1 MKYLK
6 ILLVALLV
14 ISTGAAYAQST
25 KAEKAAALK
34 FAIRKS
40 VDSIEYTFVVFQGGQ
55 AYHLQVT
62 KDSLTSVLP
71 FVGNSISGNAYVDQ
85 TANLNIRSLDFG
97 YKIMALKKGG
107 WRITLTPTDVDDI
120 NKIVLEIHED
130 SNATLVVN
138 SIRRSRMIYNG
149 YLYPGR
155 AN

>member
-1 MKYLK
+1 MRYLK
-6 ILLVALLV
+6 IFVITLLV
-14 ISTGAAYAQST
+14 ISTSAAYAQST
-25 KAEKAAALK
+25 RAEKAAALK

-62 KDSLTSVLP
+62 RDSLTSVLP
-71 FVGNSISGNAYVDQ
+71 FTGNSISGNGYVDQ

-107 WRITLTPTDVDDI
+107 WQITITPNDVDDI
-120 NKIVLEIHED
+120 NKIILEIHED
-130 SNATLVVN
+130 SNATLVIHSV
-138 SIRRSRMIYNG
+138 RRSRMMYQG